1 MATGADANRR
11 KTRSFLLQQSL
22 CGRGLDTRRT
32 LATLPSAPPKLKQW
46 SYALYSKEYRR
57 SPTSEW
63 SLRWKSGELRIAHS
77 GSTVLLIHPVT
88 LHTGTINIQ
97 TKVLRTR
104 GQTSTTWPKGPF
116 LIPDFLTYHHLACMA
131 NEIQR
136 THTLHMLN
144 PARKAQRKHPSA
156 YSNSKFRSAPTPY
169 QMYIALEP
177 HLPRVAKAAA
187 MFSLRAL
194 VTEKDEK

>member
-1 MATGADANRR
+1 MGSCSHLENTQ
-11 KTRSFLLQQSL
+11 LLSPTITLWQGSRHWQNS
-22 CGRGLDTRRT
+22 RT
-32 LATLPSAPPKLKQW
+32 LEILPSAPPKLEQR
-46 SYALYSKEYRR
+46 SYTLYSKRVQGEDPQV
-57 SPTSEW
+57 SW
-63 SLRWKSGELRIAHS
+63 VSGERVGELWIC

-136 THTLHMLN
+136 THTLHTLN
-144 PARKAQRKHPSA
+144 PALNAQCKHPSA
-156 YSNSKFRSAPTPY
+156 YSNSKFRSVPTPY
-169 QMYIALEP
+169 DRCT
-177 HLPRVAKAAA
+177 LP
-187 MFSLRAL
+187 
-194 VTEKDEK
+194 